1 MAPRSFC
8 PQHTDEET
16 SSSSRNINILAG
28 PSALTCPH
36 LRQFKTTKAFI
47 LATKCLGKWEK
58 VGTLFQPANFSSNS
72 AFGTTWQAWI
82 PKVSIKLKL
91 WWKRLKAAKF
101 WLKTHHD
108 GSVRAREIFFINAYG
123 KHFKEEIGSQRQDLV
138 RPPLPF
144 LGIIPKNTSFYHY
157 PKNRCVESPVLMV
170 KVVFQ
175 PFHLRTLR
183 ILELFTNP
191 SDEEPCR
198 G

>member
-1 MAPRSFC
+1 MDNTTTNTHRTTFTFTTTDDLGPIRLAHKMSNPAI

-108 GSVRAREIFFINAYG
+108 GSVRARVIFFINAYG
-123 KHFKEEIGSQRQDLV
+123 
-138 RPPLPF
+138 
-144 LGIIPKNTSFYHY
+144 
-157 PKNRCVESPVLMV
+157 
-170 KVVFQ
+170 
-175 PFHLRTLR
+175 
-183 ILELFTNP
+183 
-191 SDEEPCR
+191 
-198 G
+198 

>member
-1 MAPRSFC
+1 MMPVSGHGRYFLSM
-8 PQHTDEET
+8 PM
-16 SSSSRNINILAG
+16 
-28 PSALTCPH
+28 
-36 LRQFKTTKAFI
+36 
-47 LATKCLGKWEK
+47 GK
-58 VGTLFQPANFSSNS
+58 
-72 AFGTTWQAWI
+72 
-82 PKVSIKLKL
+82 
-91 WWKRLKAAKF
+91 
-101 WLKTHHD
+101 
-108 GSVRAREIFFINAYG
+108 EIVC

-191 SDEEPCR
+191 SDEEPSR